1 MEGWGERETMVAS
14 NLITRIQLKQLRF
27 DQLFETHTETKV
39 NAEEEEE
46 EKGNNS
52 QTKSIDHYL
61 KPFV

>member
-39 NAEEEEE
+39 NAEEEEK
-46 EKGNNS
+46 KGNNS